1 MIGLIYSRCSLQIQ
15 DYQRQTNELMEF
27 SRKQGIDV
35 VGIYEEKVSGAK
47 LNRPEFLSMVER
59 IKSEKIDV
67 VLCWELSRL
76 GRNSLQVME
85 FIQTLQDHRVCLYI
99 HNIGLYTMSKGK
111 VNPMASFM
119 VNILSSVSELER
131 SSIRSRMKSGYDHF
145 RQSGGVVGRQ
155 PGQTKNRETFFA
167 ENRKVIQLIQ
177 SGHSVRNI
185 AKICEK
191 SPGLVQKVR
200 KMLLDEKKI

>member
-1 MIGLIYSRCSLQIQ
+1 
-15 DYQRQTNELMEF
+15 MEV
-27 SRKQGIDV
+27 I
-35 VGIYEEKVSGAK
+35 GIYEEKVSGAK

-59 IKSEKIDV
+59 IKSEKIDF

-76 GRNSLQVME
+76 GRDSLQVME
-85 FIQTLQDHRVCLYI
+85 FISTLHEHRVCLYI
-99 HNIGLYTMSKGK
+99 HNIGLYTMTRGK

-119 VNILSSVSELER
+119 VNILSSVAELER
-131 SSIRSRMKSGYDHF
+131 ASIRQRMKSGYDHY

-155 PGQTKNRETFFA
+155 PGQVKNRDTFLA

-200 KMLLDEKKI
+200 RMLQDEKKI